1 MKTAIMNLTPA
12 DADAMMVN
20 RSLIVG
26 WLLGGCWQ
34 RRGGDNFHVKSRDLS
49 EV

>member
-1 MKTAIMNLTPA
+1 MKTAIMNLTPVG
-12 DADAMMVN
+12 ADAMMVN

-26 WLLGGCWQ
+26 WLLGGYWR
-34 RRGGDNFHVKSRDLS
+34 RRGSDNFQVKSRDLS